1 MHISS
6 QRDERIA
13 ALPEHLR
20 DQVLRRLSGLS
31 DGLSD
36 RESIPRTDTTG
47 PVPLSPAQERLWFMY
62 ELDPFAVD
70 YLVPLVVRLRG
81 TLDVPALRTALT
93 QVVARHETLRTT
105 FGSQDGRGTQRVMPA
120 AEVPLPV
127 TDLSERPAELD
138 RLLEEEARRPVD
150 LREGPVFRARLI
162 RLGPRE
168 HVLATYA
175 HHIVTDGWSSRVL
188 LDDLAAL
195 YAAAADGGAPA
206 GLPPLPVSYA
216 DVSVWQRERMSG
228 PEAEAQLAYWRR
240 RLDRLAPM
248 DLPTDRPRPPVRSS
262 VGAARS
268 FEIPADVAA
277 RLRELGERTGATL
290 FMTLVAAVHTLLARY
305 TGRPDVAVATVV
317 SGRDRVETENLVGFF
332 VNTLVLR
339 GEVDESCSF
348 EELLGRTRAT
358 VLDAFTHDQVPF
370 QRLVETL
377 RPERDPS
384 RPPLTEVAVNLRNL
398 PPGTAAFPGLRV
410 TDVPPPVLAA
420 SMDLSFDFTER
431 DGALAGSLAYN
442 ASLYGP
448 GTAERMTAH
457 LVRLLAGVA
466 AAPGAPLAGVPLLGR
481 AEHHLLASLWC
492 GTGTGPEGRT
502 VTELFAEQAAARP
515 EADAVV
521 CGGRTVGYGELEER
535 ANRLARLL
543 AARGAG
549 PERYVAVALPRSID
563 MVVAVLAVLKAGAAY
578 LPLDL
583 DQPADRIAA
592 MIDDTRPVLAVA
604 TRESARAL
612 PPGLPLVEPDDPALA
627 RLPGS
632 APAPA
637 ARPENPAYV
646 IYTSGSTGRPK
657 AVVVTHEGVHDMVRI
672 QRERMGAG
680 PGARVLQFA
689 SLSFDGAFWELVL
702 ALLSG
707 GTLVVATDAERPP
720 GTPLAGLIARERVT
734 HVTLPPTAIATLP
747 EDGVPKGAVL
757 VVAGETCPPELVRAW
772 SPGRRMFNGYG
783 PTETMVGATLSEPL
797 TPADADP
804 GPVPIGRPFPS
815 IRTYVLD
822 ERLRPAPIGVPGEL
836 YLGGTRLAR
845 GYLNRQGLT
854 GARFVADPYG
864 PPGARMYRT
873 GDRARWLADG
883 RLEHAGRT
891 DDQVKLR
898 GFRIELGEVEAA
910 LAEQPTV
917 VAAAAAVKEDANGT
931 RRLVAYLVPAD
942 GGADPAELRE
952 VLRRRLPEHMVPTA
966 FVLLPALPLTHSGK
980 VDRQALPIPTGARHS
995 GEEYVAPRTP
1005 AERALAAVWA
1015 RVLGVERVGVHDNFF
1030 DLGGDS
1036 ILGLQVVAGARAAGL
1051 ALTPRQMFLRQTVA
1065 DLADDL
1071 PDDLPED
1078 LADEES
1084 PAGDGPVS
1092 GEVPLTPIQHWF
1104 LENLGDSL
1112 SRFNQAI
1119 ALEPPA
1125 EAGEEAIEAALEAL
1139 VEQHDALRL
1148 RLERDGD
1155 GWRQHNA
1162 AAEHGRLLRR
1172 VDLST
1177 VPEDERAEH
1186 AHRAAVAAQTSF
1198 ELDRGPLIK
1207 ALLFTGDGPRR
1218 LFLAAHHLV
1227 VDGVSWRILL
1237 SDLEIAC
1244 RQAAA
1249 GEPIRLGPRSTS
1261 FREWATRLRDHAA
1274 AGGFDHELGHW
1285 RRVQELAS
1293 GVAPLPLDAAD
1304 TRGGNVAGD
1313 LRSVTTTLDADAT
1326 RRLLREVPE
1335 VYRTR
1340 VDEVLLSAL
1349 GRVLTGW
1356 AGGDRVLVETEGH
1369 GREDL
1374 FPEVDL
1380 SRTVGW
1386 FTAVSPLAL
1395 RIPAGGWGEVLRSVK
1410 EQVRAVP
1417 LRGLGYGALR
1427 HLSPAGA
1434 ELRNDRQPQ
1443 VSFNYLGR
1451 MESRGMLPT
1460 PEGTE
1465 RDPRQERTH
1474 LLEIN
1479 AVVRGDRLEIR
1490 WSYSHRRHRERT
1502 VTALADRMTAALAEI
1517 VEHCARPGA
1526 GGCTPSDFPLA
1537 RLDQAAVDRVAG
1549 DGRSVEDVYPLT
1561 PLQGGLL
1568 FHSLADPASDTYT
1581 SHFSLLLD
1589 GVADPARL
1597 ARAWQEVT
1605 DQVPALRTA
1614 IVWQDVPEPVQVVR
1628 RGAAVP
1634 VVHHDWRGL
1643 SEAAQRAETERL
1655 WASRAEW
1662 TLDLATAPLTRLIV
1676 ARLSGTR
1683 VRVFWTAHH
1692 LLLDGWS
1699 AAQVLTQVFE
1709 RYAGRPAPVR
1719 RPYRDYV
1726 EWLGR
1731 QHLAAA
1737 EGHWRRELA
1746 GFTAPTPIPFDR
1758 PPVRAHQSR
1767 STAAVRLSL
1776 PAERSARLYERAR
1789 SARLT
1794 VNTLLQGAWAILLS
1808 RYSGERDI
1816 CFGATV
1822 SGRPA
1827 GLRGAGSMVGLFINM
1842 LPVRVEVDGEAEVIG
1857 WLRRLQED
1865 QAECRQ
1871 YDYLSPAQ
1879 VHRCGDLPGGV
1890 PMFDSVLVFENYPE
1904 GRRDGHG
1911 VRVLEHLGDERSN
1924 YPLMITVHAGDEL
1937 TLAADYDPALLD
1949 EATATRLLG
1958 HLETVLGALAGG
1970 AARRMS
1976 DLPVLTDAERRQL
1989 AEWNDTGAPFPAVRP
2004 VHELFAEQV
2013 ARTPGATAVSCGV
2026 NSLTFAE
2033 LDERANRLA
2042 HHLIERGARPGTL
2055 IGVCVERDV
2064 DAVTALL
2071 GVLKS
2076 GAAFVPL
2083 DPDYPR
2089 ALLGAMLADAAAPL
2103 VVTRPALLDRLD
2115 AGGAE
2120 VVLLDGNELAALP
2133 AGPPRVDVTP
2143 DDLAYVIYTS
2153 GSTGR
2158 PKGVMVEHRNVHH
2171 MLHAWDARYGLAGT
2185 RPRCLAVSSQS
2196 VDLFFGDFLL
2206 SAMFGGEMV
2215 ICPADRVGDPRAM
2228 ADLLLSTGAHLM
2240 VTVPLLAA
2248 AVTEELER
2256 TGRRPEALRVLMVG
2270 SEGWP
2275 VADAE
2280 RVLGRLGPGTIAVNA
2295 YGATETTVD
2304 STVFQLGADP
2314 LGQGPYA
2321 PIGRPFANTRV
2332 HVLDAGLRPVPVG
2345 VTGEIYIAG
2354 DGVARGYW
2362 ARPELTEGRFLR
2374 DASGERMYRTGDL
2387 GRRRADGNLEIVGR
2401 ADDQI
2406 KVRGFRVELG
2416 EVEAAL
2422 ARHPDVAAAAAAGH
2436 RDDAGR
2442 TRLIGYVVPV
2452 GDAAPDPAALRA
2464 FMAARVPAQAVPS
2477 AFARLDALPLTAS
2490 GTLDRRALPVPEG
2503 PLDSAVPRV
2512 APRDAT
2518 ESLLAAIWAEVLGL
2532 DVTEVGIEDDFF
2544 DLGGDSI
2551 LSIQVISRVRA
2562 ALGAAPSPR
2571 QLFDTPTIAGFAGT
2585 LGRAGRP
2592 DDIERVAGDD
2602 DLPLSF
2608 AQQRLWFLSEFE
2620 PDSSEYNTVFGLRL
2634 SGELDEAALRTAL
2647 DRLVARHE
2655 ALRTVFGDVD
2665 GRGVQTIRPPE
2676 PLALRVT
2683 DVSEDD
2689 DPEGAMRQLVTREAS
2704 RPFDLRRGPVLR
2716 ATLVRMGA
2724 TEHALAL
2731 VMHHIATDGWSMGVL
2746 TAELGACYAAALRGE
2761 RAELPPL
2768 PIRYADY
2775 ASWQR
2780 RNPSDPGYWERRL
2793 TGLVPLELPVDRPR
2807 PPVRVA
2813 DGAVRLLDVAPGTLD
2828 RLKALARG
2836 HDATLFMVLTAVAQ
2850 ILLARICGQRD
2861 VAVGTATSGR
2871 GRAELEGLVGFFVNT
2886 VVLRSTVRGSSSFA
2900 AFLAEVRSTVLEAFE
2915 HEDVPFE
2922 QLVER
2927 LRPERDP
2934 SRNPLIDV
2942 MMVLDNT
2949 PSADSDLPGLRTAPL
2964 PAVADQVSHDLTFDF
2979 HEHGGRLTAA
2989 IGYSTA
2995 LFDHATA
3002 DRLAGHLTILLEAV
3016 AADPGARLADLP
3028 IMTDTAREQVLT
3040 GWNDTR
3046 VLEPPALFAELFAE
3060 RAAADPGL
3068 TALVFRDRALTF
3080 AELDAR
3086 ANRLAHL
3093 LRAHGAGPETL
3104 VGLACSRGDRTVV
3117 ALLAVLKSGAAFLP
3131 LDPELPDERLA
3142 FMLDDAA
3149 PVIVLTDREAAFGP
3163 PVPGDLIMLDDPA
3176 LLDGQPD
3183 SAPAWPGPRPEHP
3196 AYVIY
3201 TSGSTGR
3208 PKGVVLEHRGLANL
3222 FLDHRAELIR
3232 AEAGGSRL
3240 RTGLTAAF
3248 SFDTSLEGV
3257 LWLADGHELHVID
3270 DLTRRD
3276 PEALLSYID
3285 RHRIDV
3291 LDLTPS
3297 YAEQLLPLGLLT
3309 GERHRPAVLMLGGEA
3324 VGEALWRDLRQAPD
3338 TVGYNYYGPTEC
3350 TVDTL
3355 YCRLSD
3361 SERPIVGRPMRNTR
3375 AYVLDDGLRPVP
3387 VGAAGELYLAGDQ
3400 LGRGYLNRPALTG
3413 ARFVAHPYEAG
3424 GARMYRTGDLARW
3437 RPDGTLE
3444 YLGRTDDQVKVRGF
3458 RIEPGEIEAVLGEH
3472 PEVARATAVVLDDR
3486 QSAPRIAAYLVPV
3499 ADAAPGPDAL
3509 RDFARRRLPGYM
3521 VPHFFMTLDELP
3533 LTSSGKVDRRALPEP
3548 SATPLGAGD
3557 RLAPSDGVESA
3568 LARVWAEVLGVEA
3581 DAIGI
3586 EDNFF
3591 DLGGDSILS
3600 MQMVAKAKQAGVGIS
3615 AKDLFLHQTIAELAP
3630 VARDVVPASGST
3642 SGSAVAGPIPLTP
3655 IQRAFLLGHRVAPHH
3670 YNQSMLAELSGPVDE
3685 EALRA
3690 ALAALARRHDALRSR
3705 FERDDDD
3712 WRQRTAPDGAGPDGG
3727 GHVPLTRHDLSRLDG
3742 DAERRAGMDELAAAA
3757 DAGFDLARGP
3767 LCRALLFDLGPERRP
3782 WLYLTVHHLVVDAIS
3797 WRILTEDLETAYRQ
3811 AAAGETIDLGPG
3823 TSSFGEW
3830 ATRLAEYA
3838 ASEEAGREAAYW
3850 GGLPEAAPLP
3860 VDRDGVNLVGSVRSV
3875 PGALSEEETRAL
3887 VRAAPATFRV
3897 RLHELLV
3904 AALAWALSRWSGD
3917 ERVVIDLEG
3926 HGREQLFDDIDLTRT
3941 VGWFTTEYP
3950 AALTLPGGDDWVKIV
3965 RTVREQLRAIPG
3977 NGLGY
3982 GVLRH
3987 LSPPGSPGAALSS
4000 RPAPQVAFNYHGQ
4013 ADAAGD
4019 SGGGFLRAFHDPIG
4033 CEQSPLE
4040 HADHLLEVVGAIRDG
4055 RLSFDW
4061 YYSENLHDR
4070 ATVDR
4075 LAETLLTA
4083 LRSLAR
4089 HAGPRRAA
4097 NRPRA
4102 SGPGGTD
4109 SRGTDSGA
4117 ADSRAAN
4124 PGAADSRAADPG
4136 AANSGEPGREG

>member
-20 DQVLRRLSGLS
+20 DQMLRRLAGRSAA
-31 DGLSD
+31 
-36 RESIPRTDTTG
+36 EPIPRTDTTG

-62 ELDPFAVD
+62 ELDPDAVD
-70 YLVPLVVRLRG
+70 YLVPLAVRLRG
-81 TLDVPALRTALT
+81 ELDVPALRTALT
-93 QVVARHETLRTT
+93 RVVARHETLRTT
-105 FGSQDGRGTQRVMPA
+105 FGSVDGRGTQRVMPA
-120 AEVPLPV
+120 APVPLPV
-127 TDLSERPAELD
+127 TDLSERPGELD

-150 LREGPVFRARLI
+150 LRVGPVFRARLI

-168 HVLATYA
+168 HVLTAHA

-195 YAAAADGGAPA
+195 YAEAAGGPPA

-216 DVSVWQRERMSG
+216 DVSAWQRERASG
-228 PEAEAQLAYWRR
+228 PQAAEQLAYWRR

-262 VGAARS
+262 AGAACA
-268 FEIPADVAA
+268 FEVPADVTG
-277 RLRELGERTGATL
+277 RLREIGERAGATL
-290 FMTLVAAVHTLLARY
+290 FMTLVAAVHALLARY

-339 GEVDESCSF
+339 GEVDESRPF
-348 EELLGRTRAT
+348 EELLDRTRTT
-358 VLDAFTHDQVPF
+358 VLDAFAHDRVPF
-370 QRLVETL
+370 QRLVEAL

-410 TDVPPPVLAA
+410 TELPPPVLAA

-431 DGALAGSLAYN
+431 DGGLAGSLAYN
-442 ASLYGP
+442 TSLYGP
-448 GTAERMTAH
+448 DTAERMTAH
-457 LVRLLAGVA
+457 LVRLLAGIA
-466 AAPGAPLAGVPLLGR
+466 AAPGRPLAGVPLLGR
-481 AEHHLLASLWC
+481 AEQRLLTSLWP
-492 GTGTGPEGRT
+492 GTGAGPEPLT
-502 VTELFAEQAAARP
+502 VTRLFAEQVAARP
-515 EADAVV
+515 EAEAVV
-521 CGGRTVGYGELEER
+521 CAGRSLSYGELDER
-535 ANRLARLL
+535 ADRLARLL

-549 PERYVAVALPRSID
+549 PERYVAVALPRSLD

-578 LPLDL
+578 LPVDVG
-583 DQPADRIAA
+583 QPAARIAA
-592 MIDDTRPVLAVA
+592 MVGDTRPVLAVA
-604 TRESARAL
+604 TGESASAL
-612 PPGLPLVEPDDPALA
+612 PAGLPYVEPDDPA
-627 RLPGS
+627 
-632 APAPA
+632 PAGPPTGVPVPA

-657 AVVVTHEGVHDMVRI
+657 AVVVTHEGVHDMVRL
-672 QRERMGAG
+672 QRERMDAG

-707 GTLVVATDAERPP
+707 GTLVVAADDERPP
-720 GTPLAGLIARERVT
+720 GAPLAGLIARERVT
-734 HVTLPPTAIATLP
+734 HLTLPPTALATLP
-747 EDGVPKGAVL
+747 EDGVPRGAVV

-772 SPGRRMFNGYG
+772 SPGRRVFNGYG

-815 IRTYVLD
+815 IRAYVLD

-845 GYLNRQGLT
+845 GYLNRPGLT
-854 GARFVADPYG
+854 GGRFVADPYG
-864 PPGARMYRT
+864 PPGSRMYRT
-873 GDRARWLADG
+873 GDRARWLANG

-898 GFRIELGEVEAA
+898 GFRIEPGEVEAA
-910 LAEQPTV
+910 LAGQPSV
-917 VAAAAAVKEDANGT
+917 VAAAVAVKEDANGT
-931 RRLVAYLVPAD
+931 RRLVGYVVPAE
-942 GGADPAELRE
+942 GGADPAGLRE
-952 VLRRRLPEHMVPTA
+952 ALRRRLPEHMVPTA
-966 FVLLPALPLTHSGK
+966 FMLLPALPLTHSGK
-980 VDRQALPIPTGARHS
+980 VDRRALPAPTGARHS
-995 GEEYVAPRTP
+995 GEEYAEPRTP
-1005 AERALAAVWA
+1005 AERALAEVWA

-1036 ILGLQVVAGARAAGL
+1036 ILGLQVVAGAQAAGL
-1051 ALTPRQMFLRQTVA
+1051 ALTPRLMFLRQTVA
-1065 DLADDL
+1065 DLAAEL
-1071 PDDLPED
+1071 PDDLPGGLPGD
-1078 LADEES
+1078 RDAD
-1084 PAGDGPVS
+1084 DGPVS

-1104 LENLGDSL
+1104 LENLADSL
-1112 SRFNQAI
+1112 PRFNQAV
-1119 ALEPPA
+1119 ALEPPE
-1125 EAGEEAIEAALEAL
+1125 EAGEDAIEAALAAL
-1139 VEQHDALRL
+1139 IERHDALRL

-1162 AAEHGRLLRR
+1162 AAEPARVLRH
-1172 VDLST
+1172 VDLSGL
-1177 VPEDERAEH
+1177 PEDERAGH
-1186 AHRAAVAAQTSF
+1186 AHRAAVEAQTAF

-1227 VDGVSWRILL
+1227 VDGVSWRVLL
-1237 SDLEIAC
+1237 SDLEVAC

-1249 GEPIRLGPRSTS
+1249 GEPIRLGPRTTS
-1261 FREWATRLRDHAA
+1261 FREWALRLRDHAA
-1274 AGGFDHELGHW
+1274 AGGFDHELDHW
-1285 RRVQELAS
+1285 RRVRELAA
-1293 GVAPLPLDAAD
+1293 GAPALPVDDA
-1304 TRGGNVAGD
+1304 TGGNLAGD
-1313 LRSVTTTLDADAT
+1313 LRTVTTTLDAALT

-1340 VDEVLLSAL
+1340 IDEVLLGAL
-1349 GRVLTGW
+1349 GRVLADWTGG
-1356 AGGDRVLVETEGH
+1356 ARVLVELEGH
-1369 GREDL
+1369 GREEL
-1374 FPEVDL
+1374 FPGVDL
-1380 SRTVGW
+1380 SRTAGW
-1386 FTAVSPLAL
+1386 FTTVSPLVL
-1395 RIPAGGWGEVLRSVK
+1395 ELPDGGWGDLLRSVK

-1434 ELRNDRQPQ
+1434 ELRADRQPE
-1443 VSFNYLGR
+1443 VAFNYLGR
-1451 MESRGMLPT
+1451 MDSRGMLPT

-1465 RDPRQERTH
+1465 RDPRQERAH
-1474 LLEIN
+1474 LLEVN
-1479 AVVRGDRLEIR
+1479 AVVRGDRLEMR
-1490 WSYSHRRHRERT
+1490 WSYSCRRHREPT
-1502 VTALADRMTAALAEI
+1502 VAALAERTAAALAEI
-1517 VEHCARPGA
+1517 VEHCAEPGA

-1568 FHSLADPASDTYT
+1568 FHSLADPATDTYT

-1589 GVADPARL
+1589 GVDDPERL

-1605 DQVPALRTA
+1605 DDVPALRTA

-1628 RGAAVP
+1628 RGVRLP
-1634 VVHHDWRGL
+1634 VEQHDWRAL
-1643 SEAAQRAETERL
+1643 PEAGRLAETERL
-1655 WASRAEW
+1655 WAARAGRR
-1662 TLDLATAPLTRLIV
+1662 LDLAVAPLARLVV
-1676 ARLSGTR
+1676 ARLTDTR

-1692 LLLDGWS
+1692 LMLDGWS

-1731 QHLAAA
+1731 QDLAAA
-1737 EGHWRRELA
+1737 ERHWRRELA
-1746 GFTAPTPIPFDR
+1746 GFTAPTPIPYDR
-1758 PPVRAHQSR
+1758 PPARAHRSR
-1767 STAAVRLSL
+1767 STAAVRVSL
-1776 PAERSARLYERAR
+1776 PADRSARLYERAR
-1789 SARLT
+1789 NARLT

-1808 RYSGERDI
+1808 RHAGERDV

-1827 GLRGAGSMVGLFINM
+1827 GLRDAESIVGLFINM
-1842 LPVRVEVDGEAEVIG
+1842 LPVRVEVDGEAEVFD
-1857 WLRRLQED
+1857 WLRRLQD
-1865 QAECRQ
+1865 RQAECRQ

-1879 VHRCGDLPGGV
+1879 IHRCADLPGGV

-1904 GRRDGHG
+1904 GRRGGHG

-1924 YPLMITVHAGDEL
+1924 YPLMITAHAGEEL

-1949 EATATRLLG
+1949 EATAARLLG
-1958 HLETVLGALAGG
+1958 RLEVLLDALADGT
-1970 AARRMS
+1970 ARRTS
-1976 DLPVLTDAERRQL
+1976 DLPVLTAAERRQL
-1989 AEWNDTGAPFPAVRP
+1989 AAWNDTAARFPAPRP
-2004 VHELFAEQV
+2004 VHELFAEQA
-2013 ARTPGATAVSCGV
+2013 ARTPGDTAVSCGAD
-2026 NSLTFAE
+2026 SLTFAE
-2033 LDERANRLA
+2033 LDGRADRLA
-2042 HHLIERGARPGTL
+2042 HLLIERGARPGTL
-2055 IGVCVERDV
+2055 VGVCLERGV
-2064 DAVTALL
+2064 DAVAALL

-2083 DPDYPR
+2083 DPDYPA
-2089 ALLGAMLADAAAPL
+2089 ALLATMLADCAAPL
-2103 VVTRPALLDRLD
+2103 VVTRPALLDRL
-2115 AGGAE
+2115 GGTPAL
-2120 VVLLDGNELAALP
+2120 LLDDAALAAAP
-2133 AGPPRVDVTP
+2133 AGPPRVDVGP

-2171 MLHAWDARYGLAGT
+2171 MTHAWDARYGLAGT

-2228 ADLLLSTGAHLM
+2228 ADLLVSSRAQLM
-2240 VTVPLLAA
+2240 VTVPSLAA
-2248 AVTEELER
+2248 AVSEELER

-2275 VADAE
+2275 VAEAE
-2280 RVLGRLGPGTIAVNA
+2280 RVPARLAPGTIVVNA

-2304 STVFQLGADP
+2304 STVFQLGAAP
-2314 LGQGPYA
+2314 MGQGPYA

-2345 VTGEIYIAG
+2345 VTGEICVAG

-2362 ARPELTEGRFLR
+2362 GRPELTASRFVR
-2374 DASGERMYRTGDL
+2374 DASGKRVYRTGDL
-2387 GRRRADGNLEIVGR
+2387 GRWRADGELEIVGR

-2422 ARHPDVAAAAAAGH
+2422 AAHPGVAAAAAAGH
-2436 RDDAGR
+2436 RDEAGR
-2442 TRLIGYVVPV
+2442 TRLVGYVVPA
-2452 GDAAPDPAALRA
+2452 GADAPGPAELRA
-2464 FMAARVPAQAVPS
+2464 FLAARVPAQAVPS
-2477 AFARLDALPLTAS
+2477 AFARLDALPLTAG
-2490 GTLDRRALPVPEG
+2490 GTLDRRALPVPDG
-2503 PLDSAVPRV
+2503 PLDAAVPRV
-2512 APRDAT
+2512 APRNAT
-2518 ESLLAAIWAEVLGL
+2518 EALLAGIWAEVLGL
-2532 DVTEVGIEDDFF
+2532 DVADVGVEDDFF

-2551 LSIQVISRVRA
+2551 LSIRVISRVRA

-2571 QLFDTPTIAGFAGT
+2571 QLFDTPTIAAFAGT
-2585 LGRAGRP
+2585 LTAAP
-2592 DDIERVAGDD
+2592 SSVSDALERVAGDAG
-2602 DLPLSF
+2602 LPLSF

-2620 PDSSEYNTVFGLRL
+2620 PGGSEYNTVYGLRL
-2634 SGELDEAALRTAL
+2634 SGELDVAALRAAL
-2647 DRLVARHE
+2647 DRLVERHE
-2655 ALRTVFGDVD
+2655 ALRTVYGDVD
-2665 GRGVQTIRPPE
+2665 GRGTQTILPPAPP
-2676 PLALRVT
+2676 PLPVT
-2683 DVSEDD
+2683 DVSGDG
-2689 DPEGAMRQLVTREAS
+2689 DPERAMREAVRREAS

-2716 ATLVRMGA
+2716 ARLVRLGA

-2746 TAELGACYAAALRGE
+2746 GAELGACYAAALRGE

-2768 PIRYADY
+2768 PVRYADF

-2780 RNPSDPGYWERRL
+2780 RHPSDPGYWERRL
-2793 TGLVPLELPVDRPR
+2793 AGLTPLALPVDRPR
-2807 PPVRVA
+2807 PPVRVP
-2813 DGAVRLLDVAPGTLD
+2813 DGAMRLLDVAPGTLD
-2828 RLKALARG
+2828 RLKALARA
-2836 HDATLFMVLTAVAQ
+2836 HDATLFMVLTAVTQ
-2850 ILLARICGQRD
+2850 VLLSRICGQRD

-2886 VVLRSTVRGSSSFA
+2886 VVLRSTVSGSSTFA

-2922 QLVER
+2922 RLVEL

-2934 SRNPLIDV
+2934 SRNPLVDV
-2942 MMVLDNT
+2942 MVVLDNT
-2949 PSADSDLPGLRTAPL
+2949 PSADPDLPGLRAAPL
-2964 PAVADQVSHDLTFDF
+2964 PAVSDQVSHDLTFDF

-3002 DRLAGHLTILLEAV
+3002 DRLAGHLATLLDAV
-3016 AADPGARLADLP
+3016 AADPGALLADLP
-3028 IMTDTAREQVLT
+3028 IMTDAARAQVLT

-3046 VLEPPALFAELFAE
+3046 DAAPAALFADLFAE
-3060 RAAADPGL
+3060 RARADAGRP
-3068 TALVFRDRALTF
+3068 ALVFGARTHTF
-3080 AELDAR
+3080 AELDGR
-3086 ANRLAHL
+3086 ADRLARL
-3093 LRAHGAGPETL
+3093 LRARGARPETL

-3117 ALLAVLKSGAAFLP
+3117 ALLAVLKAGAAFLP
-3131 LDPELPDERLA
+3131 LDPDLPDERLS

-3163 PVPGDLIMLDDPA
+3163 PVPGELIMLDDPA
-3176 LLDGQPD
+3176 LLDGLPD
-3183 SAPAWPGPRPEHP
+3183 GPPDWPAPRPEHP

-3222 FLDHRAELIR
+3222 FLDHRAGLIR
-3232 AEAGGSRL
+3232 PEAGGGRL
-3240 RTGLTAAF
+3240 RAGLTAAF

-3297 YAEQLLPLGLLT
+3297 YAEQLVPLGLLT
-3309 GERHRPAVLMLGGEA
+3309 GDRHRPAVVMLGGEA
-3324 VGEALWRDLRQAPD
+3324 VGEALWRDLREAPD
-3338 TVGYNYYGPTEC
+3338 TAGYNYYGPTEC

-3361 SERPIVGRPMRNTR
+3361 SERPVVGRPMRNTR
-3375 AYVLDDGLRPVP
+3375 AYVLDDWLRPVP
-3387 VGAAGELYLAGDQ
+3387 VGVAGELYLAGDQ
-3400 LGRGYLNRPALTG
+3400 LGRGYLGRPALT
-3413 ARFVAHPYEAG
+3413 AERFVAGPFEEAG
-3424 GARMYRTGDLARW
+3424 GRMYRTGDLARW
-3437 RPDGTLE
+3437 RPDGMLE

-3472 PEVARATAVVLDDR
+3472 PQVAQATAVVVGGGSDGGPGV
-3486 QSAPRIAAYLVPV
+3486 PRIAAYVVPV
-3499 ADAAPGPDAL
+3499 AGAVPEPAAL
-3509 RDFARRRLPGYM
+3509 RDFARGRLPGYM
-3521 VPHFFMTLDELP
+3521 VPHFFVTLDELP
-3533 LTSSGKVDRRALPEP
+3533 LTSSGKVDRRALPRP
-3548 SATPLGAGD
+3548 SASAAGADD
-3557 RLAPSDGVESA
+3557 RLAPRDGVESA
-3568 LARVWAEVLGVEA
+3568 LVQVWAEVLGVEPA
-3581 DAIGI
+3581 AVGV

-3600 MQMVAKAKQAGVGIS
+3600 MQMVARARRAGIAVT

-3630 VARDVVPASGST
+3630 VARDAAPSPITDAAPST
-3642 SGSAVAGPIPLTP
+3642 TGPVPLTP
-3655 IQRAFLLGHRVAPHH
+3655 VQRAFLTGRRVAPHH
-3670 YNQSMLAELSGPVDE
+3670 YNQSMLAELTGPVEE

-3690 ALAALARRHDALRSR
+3690 ALAALADRHDALRAR
-3705 FERDDDD
+3705 FERDGDD
-3712 WRQRTAPDGAGPDGG
+3712 WRQHVAPAGTAP
-3727 GHVPLTRHDLSRLDG
+3727 VPLTRHDLTHLAG
-3742 DAERRAGMDELAAAA
+3742 DAERLAAMDELAAAA

-3767 LCRALLFDLGPERRP
+3767 LCRALLFDAGPGHRP
-3782 WLYLTVHHLVVDAIS
+3782 WLHLTAHHLVVDAVS

-3811 AAAGETIDLGPG
+3811 AAGGEPIDLGPASTPFG
-3823 TSSFGEW
+3823 TW
-3830 ATRLAEYA
+3830 AARLAGYA
-3838 ASEEAGREAAYW
+3838 AGDEAGLEAAYW
-3850 GGLPEAAPLP
+3850 TGLPDPPPLP
-3860 VDRDGVNLVGSVRSV
+3860 VDRDGDNLVGSVAAVS
-3875 PGALSEEETRAL
+3875 GALSPEETRAL
-3887 VRAAPATFRV
+3887 VRAAPAAFRV

-3904 AALAWALSRWSGD
+3904 AALAWTLSRWSGED
-3917 ERVVIDLEG
+3917 RVVIDMEG
-3926 HGREQLFDDIDLTRT
+3926 HGREPLFDDLDLSRT
-3941 VGWFTTEYP
+3941 VGWFTAEYP

-3965 RTVREQLRAIPG
+3965 RSVREQLRAIPG

-3982 GVLRH
+3982 GLLRH
-3987 LSPPGSPGAALSS
+3987 LGPPGSAGSALAS
-4000 RPAPQVAFNYHGQ
+4000 RPVPQVSFNYHGQ
-4013 ADAAGD
+4013 ADAGGD
-4019 SGGGFLRAFHDPIG
+4019 HGGEHGGGLLYALHDPIG
-4033 CEQSPLE
+4033 REQSPLE
-4040 HADHLLEVVGAIRDG
+4040 RADHLLEVVGAIRDG

-4061 YYSENLHDR
+4061 YHSRNLHDR

-4075 LAETLLTA
+4075 LLADFLTA
-4083 LRSLAR
+4083 LRTLAR
-4089 HAGPRRAA
+4089 HPGPRRAA
-4097 NRPRA
+4097 
-4102 SGPGGTD
+4102 S
-4109 SRGTDSGA
+4109 
-4117 ADSRAAN
+4117 
-4124 PGAADSRAADPG
+4124 
-4136 AANSGEPGREG
+4136 PGREG

>member
-20 DQVLRRLSGLS
+20 DQMLRRLSGRS
-31 DGLSD
+31 AADP
-36 RESIPRTDTTG
+36 IPRTDTTG

-62 ELDPFAVD
+62 ELDPDAVD
-70 YLVPLVVRLRG
+70 YLVPLAVRLRG
-81 TLDVPALRTALT
+81 DLDVPALRTALT
-93 QVVARHETLRTT
+93 RVVARHETLRTT
-105 FGSQDGRGTQRVMPA
+105 FGSLDGRGTQRVMPA
-120 AEVPLPV
+120 AEVPLPL
-127 TDLSERPAELD
+127 TDLSERPGELD

-150 LREGPVFRARLI
+150 LRVGPVFRARLI
-162 RLGPRE
+162 RLGARE
-168 HVLATYA
+168 HVLTAHA

-195 YAAAADGGAPA
+195 YAEAAGGPPA
-206 GLPPLPVSYA
+206 ALPPLPVSYA
-216 DVSVWQRERMSG
+216 DVSAWQRERASG
-228 PEAEAQLAYWRR
+228 PQAGEQLAYWRR

-262 VGAARS
+262 AGAACG
-268 FEIPADVAA
+268 FEVPADVTG
-277 RLRELGERTGATL
+277 RLREIGERAGATL

-339 GEVDESCSF
+339 GEVDESRPF
-348 EELLGRTRAT
+348 EELLGRTRTT
-358 VLDAFTHDQVPF
+358 VLDAFAHDRVPF
-370 QRLVETL
+370 QRLVEAL

-410 TDVPPPVLAA
+410 TELPPPVLAA

-442 ASLYGP
+442 TSLYGP
-448 GTAERMTAH
+448 DTAERMTAH
-457 LVRLLAGVA
+457 LVRLLAGIA
-466 AAPGAPLAGVPLLGR
+466 AAPGRPLAGIPLLGR
-481 AEHHLLASLWC
+481 TEHRLLTSLWP
-492 GTGTGPEGRT
+492 GTGAGPETLT
-502 VTELFAEQAAARP
+502 VTRLFAEQAAARP
-515 EADAVV
+515 DAQAVV
-521 CGGRTVGYGELEER
+521 CGGRSLTYGELDER
-535 ANRLARLL
+535 ADRLARLL

-578 LPLDL
+578 LPVDVG
-583 DQPADRIAA
+583 QPAGRIAA
-592 MIDDTRPVLAVA
+592 MVGDTRPVLAVA
-604 TRESARAL
+604 TRESASAL
-612 PPGLPLVEPDDPALA
+612 PAGLPFVGPHDPAPA
-627 RLPGS
+627 GPPGGS
-632 APAPA
+632 PA

-657 AVVVTHEGVHDMVRI
+657 AVVVTHEGVHDMVRV
-672 QRERMGAG
+672 QRERMDAG

-707 GTLVVATDAERPP
+707 GTLVVAADDERPP
-720 GTPLAGLIARERVT
+720 GAPLAGLIARERVT
-734 HVTLPPTAIATLP
+734 HVTLPPTALATLP
-747 EDGVPKGAVL
+747 EDGVPRGAVV

-772 SPGRRMFNGYG
+772 SPGRRVFNGYG

-797 TPADADP
+797 TPADAGP

-815 IRTYVLD
+815 IRAYVLD

-845 GYLNRQGLT
+845 GYLNRPGLT
-854 GARFVADPYG
+854 GERFVADPYG
-864 PPGARMYRT
+864 PPGTRMYRT
-873 GDRARWLADG
+873 GDRARWLANG

-898 GFRIELGEVEAA
+898 GFRIEPGEVEAA
-910 LAEQPTV
+910 LSEQPCV

-931 RRLVAYLVPAD
+931 RRLVGYVVPAE

-952 VLRRRLPEHMVPTA
+952 ALRRRLPEHMVPTA
-966 FVLLPALPLTHSGK
+966 FVILDALPLTHSGK
-980 VDRQALPIPTGARHS
+980 VDRRALPAPTGARHS
-995 GEEYVAPRTP
+995 GEEYAEPRTP
-1005 AERALAAVWA
+1005 AERALAEVWA

-1036 ILGLQVVAGARAAGL
+1036 ILGLQVVAGAQAAGL
-1051 ALTPRQMFLRQTVA
+1051 ALTPRLMFLRQTVA
-1065 DLADDL
+1065 DLAAEL
-1071 PDDLPED
+1071 PDAPTGRDT
-1078 LADEES
+1078 
-1084 PAGDGPVS
+1084 GDGPVS
-1092 GEVPLTPIQHWF
+1092 APVSGPVSGDVPLTPIQHWF
-1104 LENLGDSL
+1104 LENLAGSL
-1112 SRFNQAI
+1112 PRFNQAV

-1125 EAGEEAIEAALEAL
+1125 EAGDDAVEAALTAL
-1139 VEQHDALRL
+1139 VERHDALRL
-1148 RLERDGD
+1148 RLERDD
-1155 GWRQHNA
+1155 AGWRQHNA
-1162 AAEHGRLLRR
+1162 AAEHGRVLRR
-1172 VDLST
+1172 VDLSG
-1177 VPEDERAEH
+1177 VPEDERAGY
-1186 AHRAAVAAQTSF
+1186 AHRAAVEAQTSF
-1198 ELDRGPLIK
+1198 ALDRGPLIK
-1207 ALLFTGDGPRR
+1207 AVLFTGDGPRR

-1227 VDGVSWRILL
+1227 VDGVSWRVLL

-1261 FREWATRLRDHAA
+1261 FREWALRLGDHAA
-1274 AGGFDHELGHW
+1274 SGGFDHELPHW
-1285 RRVQELAS
+1285 RRVRELAS
-1293 GVAPLPLDAAD
+1293 EVPPLPVDDAEGA
-1304 TRGGNVAGD
+1304 NVAGD
-1313 LRSVTTTLDADAT
+1313 LRTVTATLDAGLT

-1340 VDEVLLSAL
+1340 VDEVLLGAL
-1349 GRVLTGW
+1349 GRVLAGW
-1356 AGGDRVLVETEGH
+1356 AGGARVLVELEGH
-1369 GREDL
+1369 GREEL

-1386 FTAVSPLAL
+1386 FTTVSPLVL
-1395 RIPAGGWGEVLRSVK
+1395 ELPDGGWGDLLRSVK

-1434 ELRNDRQPQ
+1434 ELRDDRQPE
-1443 VSFNYLGR
+1443 VAFNYLGR

-1465 RDPRQERTH
+1465 RDPRQERVH
-1474 LLEIN
+1474 LLEVN
-1479 AVVRGDRLEIR
+1479 AVVRGDRLEMR
-1490 WSYSHRRHRERT
+1490 WSYSCRRHREAT
-1502 VTALADRMTAALAEI
+1502 VAALAERMTAALAEI
-1517 VEHCARPGA
+1517 VEHCAEPGA

-1568 FHSLADPASDTYT
+1568 FHSLADPAADTYA

-1589 GVADPARL
+1589 GVDDPDRL
-1597 ARAWQEVT
+1597 VRAWQQVT
-1605 DQVPALRTA
+1605 DEIPALRTA

-1628 RGAAVP
+1628 RGVRLP
-1634 VVHHDWRGL
+1634 VELHDWRGL
-1643 SEAAQRAETERL
+1643 PESARRAETERL
-1655 WASRAEW
+1655 WARRAERR
-1662 TLDLATAPLTRLIV
+1662 LDLATAPLARLVV
-1676 ARLSGTR
+1676 ARLTDTR

-1692 LLLDGWS
+1692 LMLDGWS

-1719 RPYRDYV
+1719 RPYRDYL

-1731 QHLAAA
+1731 QDVAAA

-1746 GFTAPTPIPFDR
+1746 GFAAPTPIPYDR
-1758 PPVRAHQSR
+1758 PPARAHRSR
-1767 STAAVRLSL
+1767 STAAVRVSL
-1776 PAERSARLYERAR
+1776 PADRSARLYERAR
-1789 SARLT
+1789 NARLT

-1808 RYSGERDI
+1808 RYAGEREV

-1827 GLRGAGSMVGLFINM
+1827 GLRDAGSIVGLFINM
-1842 LPVRVEVDGEAEVIG
+1842 LPVRVEVDGEAEVFG
-1857 WLRRLQED
+1857 WLRRLQD
-1865 QAECRQ
+1865 HQAECRQ

-1879 VHRCGDLPGGV
+1879 VHRCGELPGGV
-1890 PMFDSVLVFENYPE
+1890 PLFDSVLVFENYPE

-1937 TLAADYDPALLD
+1937 TIAADYDPALLD
-1949 EATATRLLG
+1949 EATAARLLG
-1958 HLETVLGALAGG
+1958 HLETLLDALADGT
-1970 AARRMS
+1970 ARRTA
-1976 DLPVLTDAERRQL
+1976 DLPVLTAAERAQL
-1989 AEWNDTGAPFPAVRP
+1989 AAWNDTAARFPAARP
-2004 VHELFAEQV
+2004 VHELFAEQA
-2013 ARTPGATAVSCGV
+2013 ARTPGDTAVSCGPD
-2026 NSLTFAE
+2026 SLTFAE
-2033 LDERANRLA
+2033 LDGRADRLA
-2042 HHLIERGARPGTL
+2042 HLLIERGARPGTL
-2055 IGVCVERDV
+2055 VGVCVERGV
-2064 DAVTALL
+2064 DAVAALL

-2083 DPDYPR
+2083 DPDYPP
-2089 ALLGAMLADAAAPL
+2089 ALLESMLADCAAPL
-2103 VVTRPALLDRLD
+2103 VVTRTALLDRL
-2115 AGGAE
+2115 GGTEA
-2120 VVLLDGNELAALP
+2120 VLLDDPALDP
-2133 AGPPRVDVTP
+2133 ARAPARPPRVDVGP

-2171 MLHAWDARYGLAGT
+2171 MTHAWDAHYGLAGT

-2215 ICPADRVGDPRAM
+2215 ICPADHVGDPRAM
-2228 ADLLLSTGAHLM
+2228 ADLLVSSGAHLM
-2240 VTVPLLAA
+2240 VTVPSLAA
-2248 AVTEELER
+2248 AVTEELAR
-2256 TGRRPEALRVLMVG
+2256 SGRRPEALRVLMVG

-2275 VADAE
+2275 VAEAE
-2280 RVLGRLGPGTIAVNA
+2280 RVLARLGPGTIAVNA

-2304 STVFQLGADP
+2304 STVFQLGAAP
-2314 LGQGPYA
+2314 MGQGAYA

-2345 VTGEIYIAG
+2345 VTGEICVAG

-2362 ARPELTEGRFLR
+2362 GRPELTASRFLR
-2374 DASGERMYRTGDL
+2374 DASGERVYRTGDL
-2387 GRRRADGNLEIVGR
+2387 GRRRADGELEIVGR

-2422 ARHPDVAAAAAAGH
+2422 ARHPGVAAAAAAGH
-2436 RDDAGR
+2436 RDEAGR
-2442 TRLIGYVVPV
+2442 TRLVGYVVPAGEDV
-2452 GDAAPDPAALRA
+2452 PGPAELRA
-2464 FMAARVPAQAVPS
+2464 FMAAHVPAQAVPS
-2477 AFARLDALPLTAS
+2477 AFTRLDALPLTAG
-2490 GTLDRRALPVPEG
+2490 GTLDRRALPVPDG
-2503 PLDSAVPRV
+2503 PLDAAVPRV

-2518 ESLLAAIWAEVLGL
+2518 ESLLAGIWAEVLGL
-2532 DVTEVGIEDDFF
+2532 DVADVGVEDDFF
-2544 DLGGDSI
+2544 DLGGDSV
-2551 LSIQVISRVRA
+2551 LSIRVISRVRA

-2571 QLFDTPTIAGFAGT
+2571 QLFDTPTIAAFAGT
-2585 LGRAGRP
+2585 LTAAPVP
-2592 DDIERVAGDD
+2592 DAVERVAGDEG
-2602 DLPLSF
+2602 LPLSF

-2620 PDSSEYNTVFGLRL
+2620 PGGSEYNTVYGLRL
-2634 SGELDEAALRTAL
+2634 SGELDVAALRTAL
-2647 DRLVARHE
+2647 DRLVERHE
-2655 ALRTVFGDVD
+2655 SLRTVYGDVD
-2665 GRGVQTIRPPE
+2665 GRGTQTILPPGPV
-2676 PLALRVT
+2676 PLPVT
-2683 DVSEDD
+2683 DVSGDD
-2689 DPEGAMRQLVTREAS
+2689 DPERAMREAVERAAS

-2716 ATLVRMGA
+2716 ATLVRLGA
-2724 TEHALAL
+2724 AEHALAL

-2746 TAELGACYAAALRGE
+2746 GAELGACYAAALRGE

-2768 PIRYADY
+2768 PLRYADF

-2780 RNPSDPGYWERRL
+2780 RHPSDPAYWERRL
-2793 TGLVPLELPVDRPR
+2793 AGLTPLALPVDRPR

-2813 DGAVRLLDVAPGTLD
+2813 DGAMRLLDVAPGTLD

-2836 HDATLFMVLTAVAQ
+2836 HDATLFMVLTAVTQ
-2850 ILLARICGQRD
+2850 LLLSRICGQRD

-2886 VVLRSTVRGSSSFA
+2886 VVLRSTVDGSSSFA

-2922 QLVER
+2922 RLVEL

-2934 SRNPLIDV
+2934 SRNPLVDV
-2942 MMVLDNT
+2942 MVVLDNT
-2949 PSADSDLPGLRTAPL
+2949 PSADPDLPGLRAAPL
-2964 PAVADQVSHDLTFDF
+2964 PAVSGQVSHDLTVDF

-2995 LFDHATA
+2995 LFDHSTA
-3002 DRLAGHLTILLEAV
+3002 ERLAGHLTTLLDAV
-3016 AADPGARLADLP
+3016 AADPGALLADLP
-3028 IMTDTAREQVLT
+3028 IMTDAEREQVLT
-3040 GWNDTR
+3040 GWNGTR
-3046 VLEPPALFAELFAE
+3046 APASSALFTDLFAE
-3060 RAAADPGL
+3060 RARADAALP
-3068 TALVFRDRALTF
+3068 ALSFRDRTLTF

-3086 ANRLAHL
+3086 ADRLARL
-3093 LRAHGAGPETL
+3093 LRARGARPETL

-3117 ALLAVLKSGAAFLP
+3117 ALLAVLKAGAAFLP
-3131 LDPELPDERLA
+3131 LDPDLPDERLS
-3142 FMLDDAA
+3142 FMLDDAK

-3163 PVPGDLIMLDDPA
+3163 PVPGELIMLDDPA

-3183 SAPAWPGPRPEHP
+3183 GPPDWPAPLPGHP

-3222 FLDHRAELIR
+3222 FLDHRAGLIR
-3232 AEAGGSRL
+3232 PEAGGGRL
-3240 RTGLTAAF
+3240 RAGLTAAF

-3297 YAEQLLPLGLLT
+3297 YAEQLVPLGLLT
-3309 GERHRPAVLMLGGEA
+3309 GERHRPAVVMLGGEA
-3324 VGEALWRDLRQAPD
+3324 VGEALWHDLRTAPD
-3338 TVGYNYYGPTEC
+3338 TAGYNYYGPTEC

-3375 AYVLDDGLRPVP
+3375 AYVLDGTLRPVP
-3387 VGAAGELYLAGDQ
+3387 VGVAGELYLAGDQ
-3400 LGRGYLNRPALTG
+3400 LGRGYLGRPALT
-3413 ARFVAHPYEAG
+3413 AERFVAGPFEEAG
-3424 GARMYRTGDLARW
+3424 GRMYRTGDLARW

-3472 PEVARATAVVLDDR
+3472 PRVARATVVVLGDG
-3486 QSAPRIAAYLVPV
+3486 QGVPRIAAYVVPV
-3499 ADAAPGPDAL
+3499 AGAAPETAAL
-3509 RDFARRRLPGYM
+3509 REFARGRLPGYM
-3521 VPHFFMTLDELP
+3521 VPHFFVTLDELP
-3533 LTSSGKVDRRALPEP
+3533 LTSSGKVDRRALPHP
-3548 SATPLGAGD
+3548 SATDAGTAAD
-3557 RLAPSDGVESA
+3557 ERIAPRDGVESA
-3568 LARVWAEVLGVEA
+3568 LVEVWAEVLGVEPGA
-3581 DAIGI
+3581 FGV

-3600 MQMVAKAKQAGVGIS
+3600 MQMVARARRAGIGVTT
-3615 AKDLFLHQTIAELAP
+3615 KDLFLHQTIAELAP
-3630 VARDVVPASGST
+3630 VARAAPASTG
-3642 SGSAVAGPIPLTP
+3642 AGAGGALGAGEVTGGPVPLTP
-3655 IQRAFLLGHRVAPHH
+3655 VQRAFLAGHRVAPHH
-3670 YNQSMLAELSGPVDE
+3670 YNQSMLAELTGPVDE
-3685 EALRA
+3685 EVLRA

-3705 FERDDDD
+3705 FERDGDQ
-3712 WRQRTAPDGAGPDGG
+3712 WRQHIAPADDARL
-3727 GHVPLTRHDLSRLDG
+3727 PLARHDLTHLDTDTDLRG
-3742 DAERRAGMDELAAAA
+3742 AMDERAVAA

-3767 LCRALLFDLGPERRP
+3767 LCRALLFDTGPGRRP
-3782 WLYLTVHHLVVDAIS
+3782 WLYLTAHHLVVDAVS
-3797 WRILTEDLETAYRQ
+3797 WRVLTEDLETAYRQ
-3811 AAAGETIDLGPG
+3811 AADGEPIDLGPASSPFG
-3823 TSSFGEW
+3823 TW
-3830 ATRLAEYA
+3830 ATRLAGYA
-3838 ASEEAGREAAYW
+3838 AGDGPGREAAYW
-3850 GGLPEAAPLP
+3850 TGLPDPPPLP
-3860 VDRDGVNLVGSVRSV
+3860 VDHDGDNLVGSVAVV

-3887 VRAAPATFRV
+3887 VRAAPAAFRV

-3904 AALAWALSRWSGD
+3904 AALAWTLSRWSGD
-3917 ERVVIDLEG
+3917 ERVVIDMEG
-3926 HGREQLFDDIDLTRT
+3926 HGREHLFDDLDLSRT

-3965 RTVREQLRAIPG
+3965 RSVREQLRAIPG

-3982 GVLRH
+3982 GLLRH
-3987 LSPPGSPGAALSS
+3987 LGPPGSAGAELAS
-4000 RPAPQVAFNYHGQ
+4000 RPVPQVAFNYHGQ
-4013 ADAAGD
+4013 ADAPGGHSD
-4019 SGGGFLRAFHDPIG
+4019 GHSDGHSGGLLRAFHDPIG
-4033 CEQSPLE
+4033 REQSPLE
-4040 HADHLLEVVGAIRDG
+4040 RADHLLEVVGAIRDG

-4061 YYSENLHDR
+4061 YHSRNVHDQ

-4075 LAETLLTA
+4075 LMADFLA
-4083 LRSLAR
+4083 CLRSLAR
-4089 HAGPRRAA
+4089 HPGPRHATGSRSGFAPGPDS
-4097 NRPRA
+4097 R
-4102 SGPGGTD
+4102 SGPG
-4109 SRGTDSGA
+4109 SGP
-4117 ADSRAAN
+4117 S
-4124 PGAADSRAADPG
+4124 
-4136 AANSGEPGREG
+4136 SGGVG